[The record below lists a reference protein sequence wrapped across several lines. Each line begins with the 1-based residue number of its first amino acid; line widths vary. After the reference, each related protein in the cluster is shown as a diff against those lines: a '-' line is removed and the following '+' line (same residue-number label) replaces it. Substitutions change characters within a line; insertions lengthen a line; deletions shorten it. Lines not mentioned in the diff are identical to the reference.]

1 MQIII
6 DETNYTMYE
15 GMMAFPEGR
24 TLWVFPSL
32 NGSASP
38 EWECIGRIVTDG
50 YEGEIV
56 YRGNSYPEDL
66 CKFPTGKC
74 ASIEGLV
81 LRCEWL
87 FDRLMAEYE

>member
-6 DETNYTMYE
+6 DEISYTMYE
-15 GMMAFPEGR
+15 GKMTFPEGR
-24 TLWVFPSL
+24 TLWVFPST
-32 NGSASP
+32 NGVASP
-38 EWECIGRIVTDG
+38 EWEYLGRIVPDG

-74 ASIEGLV
+74 ASIEGII
-81 LRCEWL
+81 LRCEEL
-87 FDRLMAEYE
+87 HDRLMAEYE